1 MLSNLDGIGVG
12 VKAAQCVWVVDF
24 VVLLLVY
31 YTLVRVGLRFEG
43 ERELWVRCG
52 LNRIKVLVSTFE
64 VGVECLRMGV
74 GFV

>member
-24 VVLLLVY
+24 VVLLPVY
-31 YTLVRVGLRFEG
+31 YPLVRVGLRFEG